1 MAIRDDFEV
10 VASQVRT
17 VVQRFALGLLVI
29 ASFGAM
35 LVGKADTVLVEH
47 ARVLALDLA
56 SPVLEAIARP
66 VAAANRTI
74 ADLKEFASLR
84 EENAA
89 CVRKCPPA
97 GLADRRGDWRTKTS
111 VCAAS
116 PISAKARGLFITAAS
131 WATASAPCGRCS
143 MSGARPASPRG
154 RRW

>member
-74 ADLKEFASLR
+74 ADLQEFASLR
-84 EENAA
+84 EENARLREEN
-89 CVRKCPPA
+89 VRLLAWQTATEYQRLSPA
-97 GLADRRGDWRTKTS
+97 IVALAPAIGITDPADLDELFRE
-111 VCAAS
+111 AAV
-116 PISAKARGLFITAAS
+116 ISA
-131 WATASAPCGRCS
+131 
-143 MSGARPASPRG
+143 
-154 RRW
+154 